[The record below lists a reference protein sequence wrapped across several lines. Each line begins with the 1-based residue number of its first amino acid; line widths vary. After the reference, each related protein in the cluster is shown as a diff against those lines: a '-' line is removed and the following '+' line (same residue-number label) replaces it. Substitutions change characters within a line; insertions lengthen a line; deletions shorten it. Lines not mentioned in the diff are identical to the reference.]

1 MKQKRPEIGER
12 IELTDTR
19 GKKRPILLWPEQKR
33 WFWPL
38 TGTTFSLGIG
48 LMVMILAGGM
58 RFRAV
63 SCGIIATGLAGGICF
78 FIRQSRLEHFR
89 FMRASRRAQRVEK
102 EIERFNIVL
111 LRGLRLPLRN
121 IRQAADKIRTPFYS
135 LTSSCVEQTTCQ
147 DRLSFEKG
155 NYGKEIA
162 VIQEGVE
169 EMDALAAGML
179 RMARARR
186 AQLRTDWVDV
196 NSIVVGVVHKLDP
209 LVQQSG
215 ATIHMQHLPTCLA
228 DSDLISQLFEAL
240 ISNALQ
246 YSGDNQN
253 AQIRIWGW
261 IERNKTV
268 YCVQDNGIGM
278 DSDEIDK
285 IFEMF
290 YRVRPDRTTKQQG
303 LGLAVVRRVVEQHNG
318 RLWVKSIP
326 GRGSTFTFSLPMK

>member
-1 MKQKRPEIGER
+1 M
-12 IELTDTR
+12 
-19 GKKRPILLWPEQKR
+19 
-33 WFWPL
+33 
-38 TGTTFSLGIG
+38 
-48 LMVMILAGGM
+48 
-58 RFRAV
+58 RAV
-63 SCGIIATGLAGGICF
+63 
-78 FIRQSRLEHFR
+78 
-89 FMRASRRAQRVEK
+89 RRAERVEK

-121 IRQAADKIRTPFYS
+121 IRHAVEIIANTCS
-135 LTSSCVEQTTCQ
+135 CLVSSSASSG
-147 DRLSFEKG
+147 LSQEGFGFEKKDMS
-155 NYGKEIA
+155 KEIVA
-162 VIQEGVE
+162 IREGVD

-196 NSIVVGVVHKLDP
+196 NSIVVGIVHTLDS

-228 DSDLISQLFEAL
+228 DSELLGQLFEAL

-246 YSGDNQN
+246 YTGDNPN
-253 AQIRIWGW
+253 AQVRIWGW
-261 IERNKTV
+261 TERDKTV
-268 YCVQDNGIGM
+268 YCVQDNGVGIP
-278 DSDEIDK
+278 SDEIDK

-290 YRVRPDRTTKQQG
+290 YRIKPDRNPKQQG

-318 RLWVKSIP
+318 RLWVKSVP